1 MVILITNKKN
11 TEKKM
16 QKNCLHE
23 DDVGKK
29 CLRGRICLK
38 KCLQKKISRTPLQKS
53 NCPSLIATRPRSL
66 VKCYGFKRHYG
77 LVQDFVI
84 WYFWFHFIFK
94 KGRFHLAAKPPFWRN
109 LKVNNQREVIELEQ
123 FVVSQQTRLCDH
135 CGIPL
140 SYF

>member
-38 KCLQKKISRTPLQKS
+38 KMFAEENFSYTPLEK
-53 NCPSLIATRPRSL
+53 
-66 VKCYGFKRHYG
+66 
-77 LVQDFVI
+77 
-84 WYFWFHFIFK
+84 
-94 KGRFHLAAKPPFWRN
+94 
-109 LKVNNQREVIELEQ
+109 
-123 FVVSQQTRLCDH
+123 
-135 CGIPL
+135 
-140 SYF
+140 